1 VIDNQALIQ
10 TFREEAEELL
20 RELERC
26 ALDLDERLDPSLVEA
41 MFRCAH
47 TLKGGASCVGHE
59 RLMAVAHEVEALFD
73 AVTTHK
79 KALRRDL
86 APLSLLAVDVL
97 GNCCR
102 AENYDSVQLSPE
114 EQALI
119 TRIGAWLSA
128 PELTELETAPRVTR
142 ASAEQRKTSL
152 RVDVERLDA
161 LLNLVGEVA
170 IAQGRVATAIGA
182 TECGA
187 AQAAVGDFQGLFRT
201 LQDGVL
207 RLRLVSLGPLFERYR
222 RATRE
227 LAEQAGKRVELSTEG
242 GEVEVDVALVE
253 ALRDPLT
260 HLVRNAIDH
269 GLEPAAARIA
279 AGKSPVGRI
288 TLRARYDGN
297 VVLVEVAD
305 DGRGLD
311 VKGLLDKAKELGL
324 SASAPELAFAPGL
337 STSAEVTRLSGRGIG
352 MDVVRR
358 AIENLRGSVSL
369 DSRPGKGV
377 TVTIRVPL
385 TVAVIQGFAVH
396 VAGEIYILPLDAVR
410 ECLDF
415 DVESSV
421 ASDVG
426 GVIELRGHALPFV
439 ALNRQLGAP
448 ASNAA
453 RQSIVVLEHAGE
465 RAGLQVDGLL
475 GEVQTVIKPLGPLFD
490 RLAEVAGAA
499 ILPDGRVSLVLDVA
513 NLLRSIR
520 ARTRE
525 SQHQAVSERGDR
537 RAQAAI

>member
-1 VIDNQALIQ
+1 VIDKQALIQ

-20 RELERC
+20 AELERC
-26 ALDLDERLDPSLVEA
+26 ALDLDERLDPSLVAA

-86 APLSLLAVDVL
+86 APLALLAVDVL
-97 GNCCR
+97 GTCCR
-102 AENYDSVQLSPE
+102 AEDYDSIELSHE
-114 EQALI
+114 ERALVA
-119 TRIGAWLSA
+119 RIAAWLSA
-128 PELTELETAPRVTR
+128 PELAELEHAPCVTP
-142 ASAEQRKTSL
+142 ASVEQRKSSL

-161 LLNLVGEVA
+161 LLNLVGEAA
-170 IAQGRVATAIGA
+170 IAQGRVATAVSA
-182 TECGA
+182 DDCGA
-187 AQAAVGDFQGLFRT
+187 AQVAVQDFQGLFRT

-242 GEVEVDVALVE
+242 GDVEVDVALVE

-269 GLEPAAARIA
+269 GLEPTAVRVAC
-279 AGKSPVGRI
+279 GKPAVGRI

-297 VVLVEVAD
+297 FVLVEVTD

-324 SASAPELAFAPGL
+324 NASAAELAFAPGL

-358 AIENLRGSVSL
+358 AIETLRGSVSL

-377 TVTIRVPL
+377 TVAIRVPL

-396 VAGEIYILPLDAVR
+396 VAGEIYILPLDSVR

-415 DVESSV
+415 DVEASV

-439 ALNRQLGAP
+439 ALDRQLGAP
-448 ASNAA
+448 ASDAA
-453 RQSIVVLEHAGE
+453 RQSIIVLEHAGE

-490 RLAEVAGAA
+490 RLQEVAGAA

-525 SQHQAVSERGDR
+525 SQHLAASERGDR
-537 RAQAAI
+537 RAHAVS

>member
-1 VIDNQALIQ
+1 VIDKQALIQ

-20 RELERC
+20 SELERC
-26 ALDLDERLDPSLVEA
+26 ALDLDERLDPSLVQA

-79 KALRRDL
+79 KALRSDL
-86 APLSLLAVDVL
+86 APLALLAVDVL

-102 AENYDSVQLSPE
+102 TEDYESLELSPE
-114 EQALI
+114 EQALVA
-119 TRIGAWLSA
+119 RIAAWLNA
-128 PELTELETAPRVTR
+128 PELTELEQAPVAMA
-142 ASAEQRKTSL
+142 ASAGQRKTSL

-170 IAQGRVATAIGA
+170 IAQGRVATAIDA
-182 TECGA
+182 TNFGP
-187 AQAAVGDFQGLFRT
+187 AQTAVQDFQGLFRT

-242 GEVEVDVALVE
+242 DDVEVDVALVE

-269 GLEPAAARIA
+269 GLEPAAARVA
-279 AGKSPVGRI
+279 CGKSPVGRI

-297 VVLVEVAD
+297 FVLVEVAD

-311 VKGLLDKAKELGL
+311 VTGLQEKAKELGL
-324 SASAPELAFAPGL
+324 SANAAELAFAPGL

-358 AIENLRGSVSL
+358 AIESLRGSVSL

-396 VAGEIYILPLDAVR
+396 VAGEIYILPLDSVR

-426 GVIELRGHALPFV
+426 GVIELRGRALPFV

-448 ASNAA
+448 ASDAA
-453 RQSIVVLEHAGE
+453 RQSIIVLEHAGE

-490 RLAEVAGAA
+490 RLEEVAGAA

-525 SQHQAVSERGDR
+525 SQHLAAYERGDR
-537 RAQAAI
+537 RAQAVS

>member
-1 VIDNQALIQ
+1 VIDQRALIH
-10 TFREEAEELL
+10 TFREEADELL

-26 ALDLDERLDPSLVEA
+26 ALDLDERLDPNLVAA

-59 RLMAVAHEVEALFD
+59 RLMAVAHEVEALFA

-86 APLSLLAVDVL
+86 APLALAAVDVL
-97 GNCCR
+97 GTCSR
-102 AENYDSVQLSPE
+102 AENYESVELSPE
-114 EQALI
+114 ERALVA
-119 TRIGAWLSA
+119 RIDAWLGA
-128 PELTELETAPRVTR
+128 PESAELERAPFAPPAAV
-142 ASAEQRKTSL
+142 EPRKSSL
-152 RVDVERLDA
+152 RVEVERLDA
-161 LLNLVGEVA
+161 LLNLIGEVA
-170 IAQGRVATAIGA
+170 IAQGRVATLVGA
-182 TECGA
+182 TECAA
-187 AQAAVGDFQGLFRT
+187 AQAAVQDFQGLFRT
-201 LQDGVL
+201 LHEGVL

-227 LAEQAGKRVELSTEG
+227 LAEQVGKRVELSTEG
-242 GEVEVDVALVE
+242 GDVEVDVALVE

-269 GLEPAAARIA
+269 GLEPAATRTAC
-279 AGKSPVGRI
+279 GKSAVGRI

-297 VVLVEVAD
+297 FVLVEVSD

-311 VKGLLDKAKELGL
+311 VEGLAEKAKQLGL
-324 SASAPELAFAPGL
+324 SASAAELAFAPGL
-337 STSAEVTRLSGRGIG
+337 STSPEVTRLSGRGIG

-358 AIENLRGSVSL
+358 AIEGLRGSVSL

-396 VAGEIYILPLDAVR
+396 VADEIYILPLDSVR
-410 ECLDF
+410 ECFDF

-421 ASDVG
+421 ASDLG
-426 GVIELRGHALPFV
+426 GVVELRGRALPFV
-439 ALNRQLGAP
+439 ALNRQLGAA
-448 ASNAA
+448 ASNAP

-465 RAGLQVDGLL
+465 RAGLRVDGLL

-490 RLAEVAGAA
+490 GLEEVAGAA

-520 ARTRE
+520 ERTRE
-525 SQHQAVSERGDR
+525 SPPPAEGERSER
-537 RAQAAI
+537 RAQAVG